1 MLGLPLSRNFVL
13 VLKCAHVILACI
25 VASAADNQANER
37 KLGPPVKPKKR
48 CKCHG
53 ANPKHKMHAHVNCF
67 LGEFLISLKLS
78 AGAKISFEWF
88 FCNPAEV
95 ETSDVE
101 ERSELRR
108 KYQS

>member
-1 MLGLPLSRNFVL
+1 MRCLPLSRNSVL
-13 VLKCAHVILACI
+13 ILKCAHIKLACI
-25 VASAADNQANER
+25 VARATDNQANER

-53 ANPKHKMHAHVNCF
+53 ANPKHEMHAHVNCF

-101 ERSELRR
+101 
-108 KYQS
+108 